1 MRKGLILSIGLIG
14 LVLVSFTSSVNEGI
28 EFNHISLDEAKVM
41 AKKSGKYIFI
51 DCYTSWCGPCKVMA
65 ATSFMDE
72 EVAKL
77 YNGKFVNLKVDME
90 KDPDGADVAMRY
102 QIRAYPT
109 LLIIDHEGKLIAQR
123 IGMQSKDGLIGFAN
137 SVK

>member
-1 MRKGLILSIGLIG
+1 MRKGLLLSLGILGLI
-14 LVLVSFTSSVNEGI
+14 LASFTTSVNEGI
-28 EFNHISLDEAKVM
+28 EFNHISLDEAKSM
-41 AKKSGKYIFI
+41 AQKSGKYIFI

-77 YNGKFVNLKVDME
+77 YNNKFINLKVEME
-90 KDPDGADVAMRY
+90 KDPDGQAIAMRY

-109 LLIIDHEGKLIAQR
+109 LLIINHEGKLIAQR